1 MVGLRLLMC
10 RGSENEFYACAA
22 AESTVAESAA
32 KSDGV
37 RAAVQHFE
45 SDRICRDFR
54 EIDAGF

>member
-1 MVGLRLLMC
+1 MC

-37 RAAVQHFE
+37 RAAAQHFE
-45 SDRICRDFR
+45 CGGICRDIR